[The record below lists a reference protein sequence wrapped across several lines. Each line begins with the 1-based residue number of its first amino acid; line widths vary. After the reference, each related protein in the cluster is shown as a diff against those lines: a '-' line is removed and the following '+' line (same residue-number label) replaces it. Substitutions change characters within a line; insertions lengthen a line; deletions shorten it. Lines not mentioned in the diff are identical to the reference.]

1 MFLVQNE
8 VTCQQ
13 WNAEEGAKMI
23 KKTFIKAQDLLD
35 DSFRLGLQIIR
46 DGFHPD
52 YIVGI
57 WRGGSPIAIAVQ
69 ELLSFHG
76 FPSDH
81 IAVRTSSYCGIEKQ
95 RDQVQV
101 QGLQY
106 IIDNVTAV
114 NSLLIVDDVFD
125 SGRSSQE
132 LIDKITRF
140 LGDKTP
146 NTIRIATVYHKPK
159 NRKVSRV
166 PDYFVRQTD
175 HWLVFPHE
183 LQGLTEEEVATHKP
197 LALFREAV
205 VGTRM

>member
-1 MFLVQNE
+1 
-8 VTCQQ
+8 
-13 WNAEEGAKMI
+13 MI

-132 LIDKITRF
+132 LIDKITR
-140 LGDKTP
+140 LSKYP
-146 NTIRIATVYHKPK
+146 NIQGKRDIDYYHLIEMF
-159 NRKVSRV
+159 V
-166 PDYFVRQTD
+166 FVRMVD
-175 HWLVFPHE
+175 YID
-183 LQGLTEEEVATHKP
+183 LQGLP
-197 LALFREAV
+197 P
-205 VGTRM
+205 